1 MIAIPS
7 EEDFLYCVVVRD
19 PLTKRPIEYALFQTE
34 SEAIEVMSNL
44 LSKGTFAAVAKKR
57 IKSKKIP

>member
-1 MIAIPS
+1 MITIPS
-7 EEDFLYCVVVRD
+7 EEDFLYYVVVRD

-34 SEAIEVMSNL
+34 SEAIEVMSSL